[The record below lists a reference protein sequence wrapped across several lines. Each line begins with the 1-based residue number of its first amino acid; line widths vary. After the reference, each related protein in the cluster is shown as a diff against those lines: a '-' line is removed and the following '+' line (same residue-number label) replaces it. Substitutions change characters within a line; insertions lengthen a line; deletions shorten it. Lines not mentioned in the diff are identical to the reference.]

1 MDDNNSI
8 IRNIK
13 GRTNMERIPNY
24 DPRFAAHAACWIDV
38 HGNNERE
45 EDDQEEQEAR
55 GTEGS

>member
-1 MDDNNSI
+1 
-8 IRNIK
+8 
-13 GRTNMERIPNY
+13 MERIPNY